1 MEEKREEL
9 IEAQEEYQEELEENY
24 DD

>member
-9 IEAQEEYQEELEENY
+9 IEAQEAYQEELEENY
-24 DD
+24 ED

>member
-9 IEAQEEYQEELEENY
+9 IEAQEEYQEELEDNY